1 VWGLSLALRSVISV
15 SVQSLPARRLSH
27 RLVLALGVAT
37 VLAGVVSAAGQEPRP
52 EGETP
57 PVQLPPL
64 QVTGARLPGTPLPTD
79 SVPATVDVIPGATL
93 RSTGEVTLQEALR
106 RLPGVSTANQQG
118 NSFQMDLSVRGFQGT
133 SVTGAPQ
140 GISVFV
146 DGVRVNE
153 PTVEEINF
161 DLLPL
166 DDIERI
172 ELIRGPVAVFG
183 RNTLGGVLNIVTRR
197 GAEVREIVPEAEW
210 GSFGRQKY
218 RLRVGGAAGPVD
230 YYVAGT
236 YFSEDGWRDA
246 SASRV
251 GRLFARIGL
260 REGGTDLS
268 LSYQRVQNRIQQPG
282 SLPESELDQHR
293 TRNFTRGDFFEP
305 LLNMVTLNLKQELSE
320 RWALAATLF
329 TRMLDAEQF
338 NVNVAA
344 VNSRSFTTTA
354 TTGGT
359 VEAINQATLFGRSNR
374 LVLGVESAYANARV
388 RVFEETS
395 AGERE
400 VDSDVRDGITTAG
413 GWVLN
418 TLEVGRDLL
427 VSGDQLVLTAG
438 ARFDYEHHAIGDRT
452 PDPDIPSS
460 AGKHTFT
467 RTTPRFGINYNPT
480 PRLNLYFSFAEGFR
494 APAFLELT
502 CASPATI
509 CPGLQ
514 AGVAADPPLKPV
526 TVRNYEVGVRA
537 QPWPWLEGRLALY
550 RSDVQDD
557 IFSVAPTGTVGLFF
571 QNVGGT
577 RRQGIE
583 VELRGKYDRL
593 LEPWVNYAYT
603 KATFRDEVLLGTSRV
618 TVDCSTPPCTQ
629 LVRKGSE
636 LPLVPR
642 HRINAGV
649 DAHLTD
655 WLTLSLSG
663 AYVGRQWLRGDE
675 ANAER
680 QLGDYVVLNASLT
693 ARVKALT
700 AFVAVHNLLDTEYE
714 TYGTFAPNAQVN
726 GAPVQRFLTPA
737 PPINVQGGIAWKF

>member
-1 VWGLSLALRSVISV
+1 LPVGVLSVISIGV
-15 SVQSLPARRLSH
+15 CRRLAIGAPG
-27 RLVLALGVAT
+27 RLALAFGVAA
-37 VLAGVVSAAGQEPRP
+37 VLAGGPSACAQERQP
-52 EGETP
+52 EGEPPPVRLP
-57 PVQLPPL
+57 PVQ
-64 QVTGARLPGTPLPTD
+64 VMGTRLPGAPLPLD
-79 SVPATVDVIPGATL
+79 SVPATVDVIPGPAL
-93 RSTGEVTLQEALR
+93 RNKGEPTLQDTLR
-106 RLPGVSTANQQG
+106 RLPGVSTADQQG

-166 DDIERI
+166 DDIERV
-172 ELIRGPVAVFG
+172 ELIRGPGAVFG

-197 GAEVREIVPEAEW
+197 GAEVREIVPEGEW

-218 RLRVGGAAGPVD
+218 RLRIGGAEGPVD
-230 YYVAGT
+230 YYVSGT

-246 SASRV
+246 TVSRV

-260 REGGTDLS
+260 RDGGTDIS
-268 LSYQRVQNRIQQPG
+268 LSYQRAQNRIEQAG

-293 TRNFTRGDFFEP
+293 KRNFTRGDFFEP
-305 LLNMVTLNLKQELSE
+305 LMNAVTLNVKQALGE

-329 TRMLDAEQF
+329 TRMLDAQQF
-338 NVNVAA
+338 NVNLAA
-344 VNSRSFTTTA
+344 DNSRSFTSTT

-359 VEAINQATLFGRSNR
+359 LEATNQVTLFGRPDR
-374 LVLGVESAYANARV
+374 LVVGVESAYADARV
-388 RVFEETS
+388 RVFQETS
-395 AGERE
+395 AGDRE
-400 VDSDVRDGITTAG
+400 IDSDVRDGITTIGA
-413 GWVLN
+413 WALN
-418 TLEVGRDLL
+418 TLELGRDLL
-427 VSGDQLVLTAG
+427 VSGDRLLLTAG
-438 ARFDYEHHAIGDRT
+438 TRFDYVHHAIGDRT
-452 PDPDIPSS
+452 RDPDVPSA

-502 CASPATI
+502 CASPGTI

-514 AGVAADPPLKPV
+514 AGTAADPPLKPV

-537 QPWPWLEGRLALY
+537 QPWAWLEGRLALY

-571 QNVGGT
+571 QNVGAT

-583 VELRGKYDRL
+583 VEFRGNYDRF

-603 KATFRDEVLLGTSRV
+603 DATFRDEVLLGTPRL
-618 TVDCSTPPCTQ
+618 TAGCTAPPCTQ

-649 DAHLTD
+649 DAHVTD
-655 WLTLSLSG
+655 WLTVSLSG

-675 ANAER
+675 ANETR
-680 QLGDYVVLNASLT
+680 RLGDYVVLNAGAT
-693 ARVKALT
+693 ARWKALT

-714 TYGTFAPNAQVN
+714 TFGTFAPNFRAD
-726 GAPVQRFLTPA
+726 GAPIVRFLSPA
-737 PPINVQGGIAWKF
+737 PPINFQAGLAWRF